1 MSSDEEGKIPKR
13 MSGEEK
19 PSGPALP
26 SGANEFHHHV
36 IPTERCG
43 ALNVWVQGDLALARN
58 EGKEQ
63 YPVFLVSDTGGM
75 TIVSDDD
82 DGCVSKWPTLERLAT
97 GVPSVVMSLERFLP
111 LLFFSG
117 SNF

>member
-19 PSGPALP
+19 PSGPAMP

-63 YPVFLVSDTGGM
+63 YPVFLVSGLEGM
-75 TIVSDDD
+75 TVDGDDD
-82 DGCVSKWPTLERLAT
+82 IGCVSKWPTLI
-97 GVPSVVMSLERFLP
+97 V
-111 LLFFSG
+111 
-117 SNF
+117 

>member
-1 MSSDEEGKIPKR
+1 MSSDEENKVPKR

-63 YPVFLVSDTGGM
+63 YPVFLVS
-75 TIVSDDD
+75 
-82 DGCVSKWPTLERLAT
+82 
-97 GVPSVVMSLERFLP
+97 
-111 LLFFSG
+111 SG
-117 SNF
+117 FTFGLDFCCLTRSELC

>member
-1 MSSDEEGKIPKR
+1 MSSDEEAGKVPKR

-63 YPVFLVSDTGGM
+63 YPVFLVS
-75 TIVSDDD
+75 
-82 DGCVSKWPTLERLAT
+82 R
-97 GVPSVVMSLERFLP
+97 
-111 LLFFSG
+111 LFFS
-117 SNF
+117 SLVAASPPTCHFVPAFV

>member
-1 MSSDEEGKIPKR
+1 MILRVLNKTGETKMSSDGEGNHPKR
-13 MSGEEK
+13 MSGEER

-58 EGKEQ
+58 EGKDQ
-63 YPVFLVSDTGGM
+63 YPVFLVKHLLM
-75 TIVSDDD
+75 T
-82 DGCVSKWPTLERLAT
+82 
-97 GVPSVVMSLERFLP
+97 
-111 LLFFSG
+111 FFNFWY
-117 SNF
+117 SNPKHFN